1 MLLSRNSGR
10 KDTLFLLIDKE
21 MYSFSFLPDGK
32 KCCSSLGLQQKK
44 SIFVA
49 I

>member
-21 MYSFSFLPDGK
+21 MYSFSFCRMERNAVPLWDYSK
-32 KCCSSLGLQQKK
+32 RKVYL
-44 SIFVA
+44 
-49 I
+49 